1 MTQQETQAIF
11 RHKIELSPNDINYRN
26 KLFTLSDTYI
36 KKEDVKIED
45 GKLIIY
51 I

>member
-1 MTQQETQAIF
+1 MQQETPAIF
-11 RHKIELSPNDINYRN
+11 RHKIELSPNDINYRK

-36 KKEDVKIED
+36 KKENCVVED